1 MDGHRRAQ
9 DRGPKKIDAAPEGG
23 VEMERETG
31 FEPATATLATWGSTA
46 ELLPQKRRPTYRLV
60 PFCQGIPGPAR
71 EDNSRIVAT
80 PLGSRVG
87 FP

>member
-1 MDGHRRAQ
+1 
-9 DRGPKKIDAAPEGG
+9 
-23 VEMERETG
+23 
-31 FEPATATLATWGSTA
+31 
-46 ELLPQKRRPTYRLV
+46 LV